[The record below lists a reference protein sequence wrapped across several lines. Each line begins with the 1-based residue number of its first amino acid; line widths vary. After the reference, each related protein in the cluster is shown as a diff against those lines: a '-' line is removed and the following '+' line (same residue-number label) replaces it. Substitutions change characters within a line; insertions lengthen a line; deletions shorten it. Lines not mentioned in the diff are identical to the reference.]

1 MLTLRPYQQ
10 AAITS
15 IYGYFQKKKGN
26 PLVVMPT
33 GCHAAGTQILMFD
46 GSTKP
51 VEDVVVGDVLMGPD
65 SKPRNVLRLARGV
78 EPLYRITPKKGE
90 AFVVNEGHV
99 LSLQTTNEGKP
110 HACTTTGKEI
120 DNITVGDWLKRSKSW
135 KHLRKLR
142 RTAVEFPGLGE
153 LPLDPWCVGV
163 LLGDGC
169 VVSGVSI
176 CNPDFEVLREF
187 EERMVGLGLNLR
199 WSQKPNN
206 KAYDAFFT
214 DPLANSCRPNRVT
227 AILRDL
233 GMAGCRADAK
243 FVPDVYKRG
252 SRQAR
257 LEVLAG
263 LIDTDGHYDGKLFDF
278 ISKSRRLAED
288 VVFIA
293 LSLGLFAKVK
303 ECRKGCQTGA
313 VGTYWRVSIS
323 GDIDVV
329 PTRVPRKQA
338 APRCQKKNP
347 LVTGFDVEPIG
358 NGAFYGFTLDG
369 DHLYLTSDFVVH
381 HNSGKSIVIG
391 SFVEE
396 VLKAWPDQRILI
408 VTHVRELI
416 AQNHAE
422 MIGLWPEAPAG
433 IYSAG
438 LGKREAR
445 AQILFAGIQSIHR
458 RAVEIG
464 HTDLVLIDEAHLIPG
479 NSSTI
484 YRRFLDALTRIN
496 PALKVIGL
504 TATPFR
510 VDSGMLHEGKNAL
523 FTDIAFEAP
532 VRDLIDAG
540 YLSPLVSKQ
549 PATRLD
555 VSKIGTRAGDFIQ
568 RDLASAVDKEAI
580 TRAAVSEII
589 EHGRDRKSWLAFC
602 SGVEHARHVAEEFG
616 RQGIICRTIFGDT
629 PKEERDAIIAAFK
642 RGEIRALASMGV
654 LTTGFNAP
662 AVDLI
667 VLLRPT
673 KSAGLYL
680 QMVGRGTR
688 LAPGKENCLV
698 LDFAGNVRRHGPID
712 LVRPKRPGEG
722 GGGEAP
728 TKLCPECDSI
738 IALSATECPDCGYV
752 FPAREV
758 KITPTA
764 ATLPVLSPKVQWLP
778 VHGVSYSRHDK
789 LGGLPSLKVTYSCG
803 LKSYSEW
810 VCIEHQGYAR
820 QKAAEWWRKR
830 APDCPVPLTVDQAI
844 AEAARLARPSAISV
858 RPSGRYVEI
867 SGHRFDPCPNPTP
880 ASAPSATGNLVGLVG
895 STHTIGSPTRAAMP
909 AASTSAAGPAKT
921 SATGGRA

>member
-10 AAITS
+10 AAITA
-15 IYGYFQKKKGN
+15 IYGYFQNHKGN
-26 PLVVMPT
+26 PLVVIPT
-33 GCHAAGTQILMFD
+33 AG
-46 GSTKP
+46 
-51 VEDVVVGDVLMGPD
+51 
-65 SKPRNVLRLARGV
+65 
-78 EPLYRITPKKGE
+78 
-90 AFVVNEGHV
+90 
-99 LSLQTTNEGKP
+99 
-110 HACTTTGKEI
+110 
-120 DNITVGDWLKRSKSW
+120 
-135 KHLRKLR
+135 
-142 RTAVEFPGLGE
+142 
-153 LPLDPWCVGV
+153 
-163 LLGDGC
+163 
-169 VVSGVSI
+169 
-176 CNPDFEVLREF
+176 
-187 EERMVGLGLNLR
+187 
-199 WSQKPNN
+199 
-206 KAYDAFFT
+206 
-214 DPLANSCRPNRVT
+214 
-227 AILRDL
+227 
-233 GMAGCRADAK
+233 
-243 FVPDVYKRG
+243 
-252 SRQAR
+252 
-257 LEVLAG
+257 
-263 LIDTDGHYDGKLFDF
+263 
-278 ISKSRRLAED
+278 
-288 VVFIA
+288 
-293 LSLGLFAKVK
+293 
-303 ECRKGCQTGA
+303 
-313 VGTYWRVSIS
+313 
-323 GDIDVV
+323 
-329 PTRVPRKQA
+329 
-338 APRCQKKNP
+338 
-347 LVTGFDVEPIG
+347 
-358 NGAFYGFTLDG
+358 
-369 DHLYLTSDFVVH
+369 
-381 HNSGKSIVIG
+381 GKSLVMAAFIEG
-391 SFVEE
+391 

-438 LGKREAR
+438 LGKREAQAR
-445 AQILFAGIQSIHR
+445 ILFAGIQSIHR
-458 RAVEIG
+458 RAAEIG

-479 NSSTI
+479 SSSTM
-484 YRRFLDALTRIN
+484 YRRFLDGLTRIN

-510 VDSGMLHEGKNAL
+510 LDSGMLHEGKNAL
-523 FTDIAFEAP
+523 FNDIAYEAP

-555 VSKIGTRAGDFIQ
+555 VSKVGTRAGDFIQ
-568 RDLASAVDKEAI
+568 RDLAAAVDKEAI

-602 SGVEHARHVAEEFG
+602 SGVDHARHVAEEFG

-667 VLLRPT
+667 ALLRPT
-673 KSAGLYL
+673 KSAGLYV

-712 LVRPKRPGEG
+712 LVRPRRAGEAG
-722 GGGEAP
+722 GGDAP
-728 TKLCPECDSI
+728 TKVCPECDSI

-758 KITPTA
+758 KIAPTA

-803 LKSYSEW
+803 LTSYSEW

-830 APDCPVPLTVDQAI
+830 APGCPVPVTVNQAI
-844 AEAARLARPSAISV
+844 AQATRLARPSAISV
-858 RPSGRYVEI
+858 RPSGRYVEV
-867 SGHRFDPCPNPTP
+867 SGHRFDPCAHSTP
-880 ASAPSATGNLVGLVG
+880 ASAPSATGNLVGLAG
-895 STHTIGSPTRAAMP
+895 STHTIGSPTRGAMP
-909 AASTSAAGPAKT
+909 AASTSAAGPART
-921 SATGGRA
+921 SAMGGRA